1 MTKRTVDKARRPA
14 RGGALRRRLSAL
26 ATPLIAALIAA
37 CVPPGPGDDTTALVG
52 GRLIDGTG
60 AAAVEDAVVVMGGG
74 RIIAAG
80 VAGDVTVPA
89 GATVIDVAGKTVMPG
104 MIEGNSHI
112 IFDGQSNHPGYFAG
126 RYRSY
131 YEIGARNLN
140 ACLMQGI
147 TTSRD
152 TMDPLEEMIRLR
164 EDIESGLIAGS
175 RLFTSG
181 TILNYPGVYRMFE
194 DPNDSLLA
202 GATAEGIAHAKASMV
217 LPVRDGPHGREIV
230 ADYARAGSRLHQGL
244 ELQRAGKHPARAV
257 HRGAHGDRGGGARA
271 RPAGHD
277 PHVVD
282 REHRGGARC
291 RSGRHGTPHP
301 RGRGGGGAAG

>member
-14 RGGALRRRLSAL
+14 RGGALRRRLPGL
-26 ATPLIAALIAA
+26 ATALITA
-37 CVPPGPGDDTTALVG
+37 CIAPGPGDDTTALVG

-80 VAGDVTVPA
+80 AAGDVAVPA
-89 GATVIDVAGKTVMPG
+89 GAMVIDVTGKTVMPG
-104 MIEGNSHI
+104 MIEGNGHI
-112 IFDGQSNHPGYFAG
+112 IFDGQSNHPGLFRGALPELL
-126 RYRSY
+126 RDRSAQP
-131 YEIGARNLN
+131 ECVASCRGSPP
-140 ACLMQGI
+140 
-147 TTSRD
+147 SRD

-194 DPNDSLLA
+194 DPNGFVFSRA
-202 GATAEGIAHAKASMV
+202 STAEGIAHAKASMV

-230 ADYARAGSRLHQGL
+230 ADYAAAREPTSSRSRAYSGPENIPP
-244 ELQRAGKHPARAV
+244 ELSTEALTEIVEEAHAR
-257 HRGAHGDRGGGARA
+257 

-301 RGRGGGGAAG
+301 LERGGGGAAG